1 MADIE
6 LWPRWICK
14 LARGSDRCAIERRE
28 LQPYSFKMMFKTL
41 GALSAF
47 ILAATLAIG
56 ATAQPSKE
64 QGDSLARKIEGI
76 NQNAAVEPP
85 RSKTTQVSEPEINSY
100 LAFTIKDKI
109 PRGLANPQIRLIGD
123 GQVSGRVY
131 VDLDEF
137 KRQRSSGGMMDP
149 LNYIAGQVPVNARG
163 ILRTKDGVGQFQL
176 SAADIHGV
184 PLPKPLV
191 QELVS
196 FFSRTQERPNGFNI
210 DEPFNLPAKIRTI
223 TIKSAEALVV
233 Q

>member
-1 MADIE
+1 
-6 LWPRWICK
+6 
-14 LARGSDRCAIERRE
+14 
-28 LQPYSFKMMFKTL
+28 MMFKIF
-41 GALSAF
+41 GALSVF
-47 ILAATLAIG
+47 VLAATLTSA
-56 ATAQPSKE
+56 ATLQLSQE
-64 QGDSLARKIEGI
+64 QGNSLARKIESI
-76 NQNAAVEPP
+76 NQNAAVEPSRP
-85 RSKTTQVSEPEINSY
+85 KTTPVSELEINSY

-137 KRQRSSGGMMDP
+137 KRQRSSGGMIDP
-149 LNYIAGQVPVNARG
+149 FNYIAGQVPVNARG
-163 ILRTKDGVGQFQL
+163 ILRTKEGVGQFQL
-176 SAADIHGV
+176 TAADIHGV

>member
-1 MADIE
+1 
-6 LWPRWICK
+6 
-14 LARGSDRCAIERRE
+14 
-28 LQPYSFKMMFKTL
+28 MMFKI
-41 GALSAF
+41 LSAVAVF
-47 ILAATLAIG
+47 MLAATFAS
-56 ATAQPSKE
+56 AAAPQSSKE
-64 QGDSLARKIEGI
+64 QGDNLARKIEGI
-76 NQNAAVEPP
+76 NQNAAVEPSRP
-85 RSKTTQVSEPEINSY
+85 KTTQVSEPEINSY
-100 LAFTIKDKI
+100 LAFNVKDNI
-109 PRGLANPQIRLIGD
+109 PRGLANPQIRLVGE

-149 LNYIAGQVPVNARG
+149 FNYIAGQVPLNARG

-176 SAADIHGV
+176 TAADIHGV

-196 FFSRTQERPNGFNI
+196 FFSRTQERRNGFNI

>member
-1 MADIE
+1 
-6 LWPRWICK
+6 
-14 LARGSDRCAIERRE
+14 
-28 LQPYSFKMMFKTL
+28 MMLKIL
-41 GALSAF
+41 GALSVF
-47 ILAATLAIG
+47 VLAATLASAAAMQIS
-56 ATAQPSKE
+56 QE
-64 QGDSLARKIEGI
+64 QGDSLARKIESI
-76 NQNAAVEPP
+76 NQNAAVEPS
-85 RSKTTQVSEPEINSY
+85 RSKTTQASELEINSF
-100 LAFTIKDKI
+100 LAFNVKDKI
-109 PRGLANPQIRLIGD
+109 PRGLTNPQIQLTGD

-137 KRQRSSGGMMDP
+137 KRQRSSGGMIDP
-149 LNYIAGQVPVNARG
+149 FNYIAGQVPVNARG
-163 ILRTKDGVGQFQL
+163 ILRTKEGVGQFQL
-176 SAADIHGV
+176 TAADIHGV

>member
-1 MADIE
+1 
-6 LWPRWICK
+6 
-14 LARGSDRCAIERRE
+14 
-28 LQPYSFKMMFKTL
+28 MMFKTL

-149 LNYIAGQVPVNARG
+149 FNYIAGQVPVNARG